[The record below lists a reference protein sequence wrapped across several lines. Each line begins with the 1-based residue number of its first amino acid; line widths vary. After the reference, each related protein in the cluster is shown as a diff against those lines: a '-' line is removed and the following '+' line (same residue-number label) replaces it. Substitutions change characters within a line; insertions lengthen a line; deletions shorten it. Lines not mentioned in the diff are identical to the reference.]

1 MTNASPPSSLV
12 DVGQLAAAL
21 ERFAAERNWAQFH
34 SPKNLVMALTGE
46 VGELSEIFQWMDEE
60 QSKDAARHPDTAQAV
75 QDELA
80 DVLMYLVRLASV
92 HEHANGSERIVYPHS
107 LIRAP
112 RRRHIR
118 AWCEEKKSFRD
129 FTLGRIAVAEPL
141 DTPAPYRRDD
151 DQEWNNILELVIV
164 AHPGLSPDQ
173 QEMIA
178 AENFPGARARRLK
191 VRQCLASYI
200 IQDLRLALDPV
211 KHPTPEYQ
219 LMVGNADKLPPLFV
233 SGS

>member
-92 HEHANGSERIVYPHS
+92 LGVDLNAAARQKLEQNNRKYPV
-107 LIRAP
+107 
-112 RRRHIR
+112 
-118 AWCEEKKSFRD
+118 EKARNSSKK
-129 FTLGRIAVAEPL
+129 
-141 DTPAPYRRDD
+141 Y
-151 DQEWNNILELVIV
+151 DQ
-164 AHPGLSPDQ
+164 
-173 QEMIA
+173 
-178 AENFPGARARRLK
+178 F
-191 VRQCLASYI
+191 
-200 IQDLRLALDPV
+200 
-211 KHPTPEYQ
+211 
-219 LMVGNADKLPPLFV
+219 
-233 SGS
+233 

>member
-92 HEHANGSERIVYPHS
+92 LGVDLDAAARQKLEQNSRKYPV
-107 LIRAP
+107 
-112 RRRHIR
+112 
-118 AWCEEKKSFRD
+118 EKARNSSKK
-129 FTLGRIAVAEPL
+129 
-141 DTPAPYRRDD
+141 Y
-151 DQEWNNILELVIV
+151 DQ
-164 AHPGLSPDQ
+164 
-173 QEMIA
+173 
-178 AENFPGARARRLK
+178 F
-191 VRQCLASYI
+191 
-200 IQDLRLALDPV
+200 
-211 KHPTPEYQ
+211 
-219 LMVGNADKLPPLFV
+219 
-233 SGS
+233 

>member
-92 HEHANGSERIVYPHS
+92 LGVDLDAAARQKLEQNNRKYP
-107 LIRAP
+107 A
-112 RRRHIR
+112 
-118 AWCEEKKSFRD
+118 EKARNSSKK
-129 FTLGRIAVAEPL
+129 
-141 DTPAPYRRDD
+141 Y
-151 DQEWNNILELVIV
+151 DQ
-164 AHPGLSPDQ
+164 
-173 QEMIA
+173 
-178 AENFPGARARRLK
+178 F
-191 VRQCLASYI
+191 
-200 IQDLRLALDPV
+200 
-211 KHPTPEYQ
+211 
-219 LMVGNADKLPPLFV
+219 
-233 SGS
+233 

>member
-1 MTNASPPSSLV
+1 MERTPGLQEAAKNLWVADDSPGACPTACSPLSHEESLRSFSLRLKEVWWRAWRRRRPRPRLAASPKRFLDIAVTNASPPSSLV

-92 HEHANGSERIVYPHS
+92 LGVDLDAAARQKLEQNNRKYPV
-107 LIRAP
+107 
-112 RRRHIR
+112 
-118 AWCEEKKSFRD
+118 EKARNSSKK
-129 FTLGRIAVAEPL
+129 
-141 DTPAPYRRDD
+141 Y
-151 DQEWNNILELVIV
+151 DQ
-164 AHPGLSPDQ
+164 
-173 QEMIA
+173 
-178 AENFPGARARRLK
+178 F
-191 VRQCLASYI
+191 
-200 IQDLRLALDPV
+200 
-211 KHPTPEYQ
+211 
-219 LMVGNADKLPPLFV
+219 
-233 SGS
+233 

>member
-1 MTNASPPSSLV
+1 MTNTSPPSTLV

-92 HEHANGSERIVYPHS
+92 LGVDLDAAARQKLEQNNRKYPV
-107 LIRAP
+107 
-112 RRRHIR
+112 
-118 AWCEEKKSFRD
+118 EKARNSSKK
-129 FTLGRIAVAEPL
+129 
-141 DTPAPYRRDD
+141 Y
-151 DQEWNNILELVIV
+151 DQ
-164 AHPGLSPDQ
+164 
-173 QEMIA
+173 
-178 AENFPGARARRLK
+178 F
-191 VRQCLASYI
+191 
-200 IQDLRLALDPV
+200 
-211 KHPTPEYQ
+211 
-219 LMVGNADKLPPLFV
+219 
-233 SGS
+233 

>member
-60 QSKDAARHPDTAQAV
+60 QSKDAARHPDTTQAV

-92 HEHANGSERIVYPHS
+92 LGVDLDAAARQKLEQNNRKYPV
-107 LIRAP
+107 
-112 RRRHIR
+112 
-118 AWCEEKKSFRD
+118 EKARNSSKK
-129 FTLGRIAVAEPL
+129 
-141 DTPAPYRRDD
+141 Y
-151 DQEWNNILELVIV
+151 DQ
-164 AHPGLSPDQ
+164 
-173 QEMIA
+173 
-178 AENFPGARARRLK
+178 F
-191 VRQCLASYI
+191 
-200 IQDLRLALDPV
+200 
-211 KHPTPEYQ
+211 
-219 LMVGNADKLPPLFV
+219 
-233 SGS
+233 

>member
-12 DVGQLAAAL
+12 DVRQLAAAL

-92 HEHANGSERIVYPHS
+92 LGVDLDAAARQKLEQNNRKYPV
-107 LIRAP
+107 
-112 RRRHIR
+112 
-118 AWCEEKKSFRD
+118 E
-129 FTLGRIAVAEPL
+129 
-141 DTPAPYRRDD
+141 
-151 DQEWNNILELVIV
+151 
-164 AHPGLSPDQ
+164 
-173 QEMIA
+173 
-178 AENFPGARARRLK
+178 K
-191 VRQCLASYI
+191 VRNSSKKYDQ
-200 IQDLRLALDPV
+200 
-211 KHPTPEYQ
+211 
-219 LMVGNADKLPPLFV
+219 F
-233 SGS
+233 

>member
-12 DVGQLAAAL
+12 DVRQLAAAL

-92 HEHANGSERIVYPHS
+92 LGVDLDAAARQKLEQNNRKYP
-107 LIRAP
+107 A
-112 RRRHIR
+112 
-118 AWCEEKKSFRD
+118 EKARNSSKK
-129 FTLGRIAVAEPL
+129 
-141 DTPAPYRRDD
+141 Y
-151 DQEWNNILELVIV
+151 DQ
-164 AHPGLSPDQ
+164 
-173 QEMIA
+173 
-178 AENFPGARARRLK
+178 F
-191 VRQCLASYI
+191 
-200 IQDLRLALDPV
+200 
-211 KHPTPEYQ
+211 
-219 LMVGNADKLPPLFV
+219 
-233 SGS
+233 

>member
-75 QDELA
+75 QGELA

-92 HEHANGSERIVYPHS
+92 LGVDLDAAARQKLEQNNRKYPV
-107 LIRAP
+107 
-112 RRRHIR
+112 
-118 AWCEEKKSFRD
+118 EKARNSSKK
-129 FTLGRIAVAEPL
+129 
-141 DTPAPYRRDD
+141 Y
-151 DQEWNNILELVIV
+151 DQ
-164 AHPGLSPDQ
+164 
-173 QEMIA
+173 
-178 AENFPGARARRLK
+178 F
-191 VRQCLASYI
+191 
-200 IQDLRLALDPV
+200 
-211 KHPTPEYQ
+211 
-219 LMVGNADKLPPLFV
+219 
-233 SGS
+233 

>member
-1 MTNASPPSSLV
+1 MVAGNGVADARGPASPPARKIPGYRRDKRIAPSSLV

-92 HEHANGSERIVYPHS
+92 LGVDLDAAARQKLEQNNRKYPV
-107 LIRAP
+107 
-112 RRRHIR
+112 
-118 AWCEEKKSFRD
+118 EKARNSSKK
-129 FTLGRIAVAEPL
+129 
-141 DTPAPYRRDD
+141 Y
-151 DQEWNNILELVIV
+151 DQ
-164 AHPGLSPDQ
+164 
-173 QEMIA
+173 
-178 AENFPGARARRLK
+178 F
-191 VRQCLASYI
+191 
-200 IQDLRLALDPV
+200 
-211 KHPTPEYQ
+211 
-219 LMVGNADKLPPLFV
+219 
-233 SGS
+233 

>member
-1 MTNASPPSSLV
+1 MASQTPEAPPRRQPEKIPGYRRDKRITPSSLV

-92 HEHANGSERIVYPHS
+92 LGVDLDAAARQKLEQNNRKYPV
-107 LIRAP
+107 
-112 RRRHIR
+112 
-118 AWCEEKKSFRD
+118 EKARNSSKK
-129 FTLGRIAVAEPL
+129 
-141 DTPAPYRRDD
+141 Y
-151 DQEWNNILELVIV
+151 DQ
-164 AHPGLSPDQ
+164 
-173 QEMIA
+173 
-178 AENFPGARARRLK
+178 F
-191 VRQCLASYI
+191 
-200 IQDLRLALDPV
+200 
-211 KHPTPEYQ
+211 
-219 LMVGNADKLPPLFV
+219 
-233 SGS
+233 

>member
-92 HEHANGSERIVYPHS
+92 LGVDLDAAARQKLEQNNRKYPV
-107 LIRAP
+107 
-112 RRRHIR
+112 
-118 AWCEEKKSFRD
+118 EKARNSSKK
-129 FTLGRIAVAEPL
+129 
-141 DTPAPYRRDD
+141 Y
-151 DQEWNNILELVIV
+151 DQL
-164 AHPGLSPDQ
+164 
-173 QEMIA
+173 
-178 AENFPGARARRLK
+178 
-191 VRQCLASYI
+191 
-200 IQDLRLALDPV
+200 
-211 KHPTPEYQ
+211 
-219 LMVGNADKLPPLFV
+219 
-233 SGS
+233 

>member
-80 DVLMYLVRLASV
+80 DVLMYLVRLASILGV
-92 HEHANGSERIVYPHS
+92 DLDAAARQKLEQNNRKYPV
-107 LIRAP
+107 
-112 RRRHIR
+112 
-118 AWCEEKKSFRD
+118 EKARNSSKK
-129 FTLGRIAVAEPL
+129 
-141 DTPAPYRRDD
+141 Y
-151 DQEWNNILELVIV
+151 DQ
-164 AHPGLSPDQ
+164 
-173 QEMIA
+173 
-178 AENFPGARARRLK
+178 F
-191 VRQCLASYI
+191 
-200 IQDLRLALDPV
+200 
-211 KHPTPEYQ
+211 
-219 LMVGNADKLPPLFV
+219 
-233 SGS
+233 

>member
-1 MTNASPPSSLV
+1 MTNASPPPSSLV

-92 HEHANGSERIVYPHS
+92 LGVDLDAAARQKLEQNNRKYP
-107 LIRAP
+107 I
-112 RRRHIR
+112 
-118 AWCEEKKSFRD
+118 EKARNSSKK
-129 FTLGRIAVAEPL
+129 
-141 DTPAPYRRDD
+141 Y
-151 DQEWNNILELVIV
+151 DQ
-164 AHPGLSPDQ
+164 
-173 QEMIA
+173 
-178 AENFPGARARRLK
+178 F
-191 VRQCLASYI
+191 
-200 IQDLRLALDPV
+200 
-211 KHPTPEYQ
+211 
-219 LMVGNADKLPPLFV
+219 
-233 SGS
+233 

>member
-1 MTNASPPSSLV
+1 MTNASPPPSSLV

-92 HEHANGSERIVYPHS
+92 LGVDLDAAARQKLEQNNRKYPV
-107 LIRAP
+107 
-112 RRRHIR
+112 
-118 AWCEEKKSFRD
+118 EKARNSSKK
-129 FTLGRIAVAEPL
+129 
-141 DTPAPYRRDD
+141 Y
-151 DQEWNNILELVIV
+151 DQ
-164 AHPGLSPDQ
+164 
-173 QEMIA
+173 
-178 AENFPGARARRLK
+178 F
-191 VRQCLASYI
+191 
-200 IQDLRLALDPV
+200 
-211 KHPTPEYQ
+211 
-219 LMVGNADKLPPLFV
+219 
-233 SGS
+233 

>member
-12 DVGQLAAAL
+12 DVGQLVAAL

-92 HEHANGSERIVYPHS
+92 LGVDLDAAARQKLEQNNRKYPV
-107 LIRAP
+107 
-112 RRRHIR
+112 
-118 AWCEEKKSFRD
+118 EKARNSSKK
-129 FTLGRIAVAEPL
+129 
-141 DTPAPYRRDD
+141 Y
-151 DQEWNNILELVIV
+151 DQ
-164 AHPGLSPDQ
+164 
-173 QEMIA
+173 
-178 AENFPGARARRLK
+178 F
-191 VRQCLASYI
+191 
-200 IQDLRLALDPV
+200 
-211 KHPTPEYQ
+211 
-219 LMVGNADKLPPLFV
+219 
-233 SGS
+233 

>member
-1 MTNASPPSSLV
+1 MASQTPEAPPRRQPEKIPGYRRDKRIAPPSSLV

-92 HEHANGSERIVYPHS
+92 HEHANGE
-107 LIRAP
+107 
-112 RRRHIR
+112 
-118 AWCEEKKSFRD
+118 
-129 FTLGRIAVAEPL
+129 
-141 DTPAPYRRDD
+141 
-151 DQEWNNILELVIV
+151 
-164 AHPGLSPDQ
+164 
-173 QEMIA
+173 
-178 AENFPGARARRLK
+178 
-191 VRQCLASYI
+191 
-200 IQDLRLALDPV
+200 
-211 KHPTPEYQ
+211 
-219 LMVGNADKLPPLFV
+219 
-233 SGS
+233 

>member
-21 ERFAAERNWAQFH
+21 ERFAAERNWVQFH

-92 HEHANGSERIVYPHS
+92 LGVDLDAAARQKLEQNNRKYPV
-107 LIRAP
+107 
-112 RRRHIR
+112 
-118 AWCEEKKSFRD
+118 EKARNSSKK
-129 FTLGRIAVAEPL
+129 
-141 DTPAPYRRDD
+141 Y
-151 DQEWNNILELVIV
+151 DQ
-164 AHPGLSPDQ
+164 
-173 QEMIA
+173 
-178 AENFPGARARRLK
+178 F
-191 VRQCLASYI
+191 
-200 IQDLRLALDPV
+200 
-211 KHPTPEYQ
+211 
-219 LMVGNADKLPPLFV
+219 
-233 SGS
+233 

>member
-92 HEHANGSERIVYPHS
+92 LGVDLDAAARQKLEKNNRKYP
-107 LIRAP
+107 I
-112 RRRHIR
+112 
-118 AWCEEKKSFRD
+118 EKARNSSKK
-129 FTLGRIAVAEPL
+129 
-141 DTPAPYRRDD
+141 Y
-151 DQEWNNILELVIV
+151 DQ
-164 AHPGLSPDQ
+164 
-173 QEMIA
+173 
-178 AENFPGARARRLK
+178 F
-191 VRQCLASYI
+191 
-200 IQDLRLALDPV
+200 
-211 KHPTPEYQ
+211 
-219 LMVGNADKLPPLFV
+219 
-233 SGS
+233 

>member
-12 DVGQLAAAL
+12 NVGQLAAAL

-92 HEHANGSERIVYPHS
+92 LGVDLDAAARQKLEQNNRKYPV
-107 LIRAP
+107 
-112 RRRHIR
+112 
-118 AWCEEKKSFRD
+118 EKARNSSKK
-129 FTLGRIAVAEPL
+129 
-141 DTPAPYRRDD
+141 Y
-151 DQEWNNILELVIV
+151 DQ
-164 AHPGLSPDQ
+164 
-173 QEMIA
+173 
-178 AENFPGARARRLK
+178 F
-191 VRQCLASYI
+191 
-200 IQDLRLALDPV
+200 
-211 KHPTPEYQ
+211 
-219 LMVGNADKLPPLFV
+219 
-233 SGS
+233 